1 MCRFVFLLLTI
12 YSTVFLLNYKF
23 SQAIRILA
31 FNEQEPKG
39 EAVMAFILLFV
50 VSVLWSVWFCFF

>member
-1 MCRFVFLLLTI
+1 MWRFIFLLLTI
-12 YSTVFLLNYKF
+12 YATAFLVNYKF

-39 EAVMAFILLFV
+39 EAVMAFILLIV
-50 VSVLWSVWFCFF
+50 VSALWAIWFCFF